1 MMLGRLRLHCVNEP
15 MNMKQAEVLSVEQ
28 AEVLMRWVEMK
39 CSALSKLNLPAQ
51 QIHAESPPT
60 TSGSSKTGDEPML
73 YYIKQSMPW
82 GGRAYDSLSRRSN
95 TASPPTT
102 NWSTKTGGRFP
113 CSHNIKQSMQ
123 GRKWGSKLFNSTGV
137 YTSTHTAPR

>member
-1 MMLGRLRLHCVNEP
+1 MSKLKCS
-15 MNMKQAEVLSVEQ
+15 ALSKLKCLCVEQ

-73 YYIKQSMPW
+73 YYIKQ
-82 GGRAYDSLSRRSN
+82 
-95 TASPPTT
+95 
-102 NWSTKTGGRFP
+102 
-113 CSHNIKQSMQ
+113 
-123 GRKWGSKLFNSTGV
+123 
-137 YTSTHTAPR
+137 